1 MNIENRIRKIE
12 KVLTPCGKGRCFLN
26 IWDDLS
32 NEQWAELAE
41 WAMGDTDK
49 RPDFWPSEEHAIEL
63 KQQGYSVQTRDEL
76 REIYEMLIETNKR
89 AMEAGD
95 GIDWK
100 SINGQNHLNG

>member
-12 KVLTPCGKGRCFLN
+12 KALTPCGKGRCFLN

-32 NEQWAELAE
+32 EMQWDELAK
-41 WAMGDTDK
+41 WALGITDK

-63 KQQGYSVQTRDEL
+63 RQQGYSVQTRDEL
-76 REIYEMLIETNKR
+76 REIYEMVIEGNKR

-95 GIDWK
+95 GIAC
-100 SINGQNHLNG
+100 